1 MKTTETLLILSLL
14 TVFYTYL
21 GYGMIAFL
29 LVKLKQFFKPK
40 RTFDSHYEPSVTFFV
55 AAYNE
60 ENYIVEKAINSL
72 SLDYPKEK
80 IQYLFVT
87 DGSTDRTP
95 EILRKYDQFEVLHEN
110 KRGGKIGALNRGM
123 KHAKNEI
130 VIFSDANALL
140 NKESIREIVK
150 HYQYADVGCVAG
162 EKRVTTKS
170 LNNAAGAGEGIYWK
184 YESFLKNLDY
194 QLSTAV
200 GAAGELFSIRKELYE
215 KVEADTILDDFMISM
230 RIAGKGL
237 KIAYEPNAYAS
248 EDPSTSIENEAKRKV
263 RISAG
268 GIQSTF
274 RLIPLLNP
282 FKHGWLSFQL
292 ISHRILRWT
301 LAPLALLMLF
311 GANLYLWMVEGAF
324 GALLGAQTAF
334 YLSALLG
341 AYFESRKIK
350 VKMLFVPFYFAFMN
364 FNMFRG
370 MIRFLKNEQ
379 SVLWEKARA

>member
-1 MKTTETLLILSLL
+1 METTSFILILSLAIVL
-14 TVFYTYL
+14 YTYI
-21 GYGMIAFL
+21 GYGFVAYV
-29 LVKLKQFFKPK
+29 LVKVKQLFVAK
-40 RTFDSHYEPSVTFFV
+40 RTYKSNYEPSVTFFV

-80 IQYLFVT
+80 IQYIFVT

-95 EILRKYDQFEVLHEN
+95 DILRNYEQFEVLHDP

-123 KHAKNEI
+123 QQAKNDI

-150 HYQYADVGCVAG
+150 HYLHDDVGCVAG
-162 EKRVTTKS
+162 EKRVKTQNLS
-170 LNNAAGAGEGIYWK
+170 NAAGAGEGIYWK

-200 GAAGELFSIRKELYE
+200 GAAGELFSIRRELYE

-274 RLIPLLNP
+274 RLIPLLNV

-292 ISHRILRWT
+292 FSHRILRWT
-301 LAPLALLMLF
+301 LAPMALLTLF
-311 GANLYLWMVEGAF
+311 ISNLYLYVNHESYGLLLF
-324 GALLGAQTAF
+324 GQSTF
-334 YLSALLG
+334 YLFALIG
-341 AYFESRKIK
+341 AYFESKRIK
-350 VKMLFVPFYFAFMN
+350 VKLLFVPYYFSFMN

-370 MIRFLKNEQ
+370 MVRFLKKEQ